1 MTDKGAL
8 SLSELIA
15 IGDHETLR
23 ARVEADA
30 DINEEDPKS
39 GDTALHTA
47 CSQLLKGIVQYLLEH
62 KADPNKPHSQT
73 GSTPLHKLVTSKL
86 GLSTRLLLFSPP
98 FFVPFFL
105 TFSQLLPCAH
115 TARNHALSSRV
126 VEIARLLVDAG
137 ADPAIPNR
145 AGLIPYASAVA
156 LRNHALVD
164 VLRPPCTVD
173 TVSVLSVFAPLVIGP
188 RGETVERL
196 RTKHGVSIEL
206 PPKPAH
212 ETREAAAETDADP
225 TTVVTVV
232 GKEENVAAAVKAIND
247 MVAVWNARREEQL
260 AYDKKL
266 RSGDT
271 MVTLPVSHEFFSRII
286 GTKGATVREIEK
298 KHGVAVRIVTG
309 DPATG
314 VSDGVFIRGDSDGV
328 HAASEE
334 IMAFT
339 VPRRPSGGARGGRGG
354 ARGGRGGLRGPRTA
368 KQGEA
373 PKAKPGDETTGE
385 SEKAAG
391 GAGGARGGRGP
402 RTAKQGEATKAEP
415 AAETPAE
422 SEKAAGGAPEGAE
435 NGSDSPAG
443 DEKKESRPRLSIEKR
458 GGAQRRPSQQH
469 PKVDRPT
476 QRLTNAGL
484 RFDYR
489 LHRRDGPQTPG
500 VAATENVPKKIIQRK
515 PTFDDFV
522 ALQ

>member
-1 MTDKGAL
+1 M
-8 SLSELIA
+8 
-15 IGDHETLR
+15 
-23 ARVEADA
+23 
-30 DINEEDPKS
+30 
-39 GDTALHTA
+39 
-47 CSQLLKGIVQYLLEH
+47 
-62 KADPNKPHSQT
+62 
-73 GSTPLHKLVTSKL
+73 
-86 GLSTRLLLFSPP
+86 
-98 FFVPFFL
+98 
-105 TFSQLLPCAH
+105 
-115 TARNHALSSRV
+115 

-206 PPKPAH
+206 PPPKPAH
-212 ETREAAAETDADP
+212 ETREAAAETDADA

-266 RSGDT
+266 HSGDT

-286 GTKGATVREIEK
+286 GAKGATVREIEK

-339 VPRRPSGGARGGRGG
+339 VPRRPSGSARGGRGG
-354 ARGGRGGLRGPRTA
+354 ARGGRGGFRGPRTA

-373 PKAKPGDETTGE
+373 PKAKPGEETPAE
-385 SEKAAG
+385 SEKAVA

-402 RTAKQGEATKAEP
+402 RTAKQGEASKAEP
-415 AAETPAE
+415 AAETLAE

-469 PKVDRPT
+469 PKVDKPT